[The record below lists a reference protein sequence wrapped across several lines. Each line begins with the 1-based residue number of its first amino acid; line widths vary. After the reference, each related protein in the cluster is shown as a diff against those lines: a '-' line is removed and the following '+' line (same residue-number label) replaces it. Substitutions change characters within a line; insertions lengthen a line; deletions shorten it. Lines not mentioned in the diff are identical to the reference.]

1 METHK
6 GKPVHIQFLICSI
19 GIAVERFLCFFFP
32 LHLSLCLNEFNFT
45 YIKTETSEQHVNP
58 SCLHGQLNKQTNIRV
73 KL

>member
-6 GKPVHIQFLICSI
+6 RKPVHIQFLICSI
-19 GIAVERFLCFFFP
+19 GITVERFLCFFP

-45 YIKTETSEQHVNP
+45 YIRTETSEQHVNP
-58 SCLHGQLNKQTNIRV
+58 SCLHGQLNKQTNISV